1 MGCLVYSQAATFW
14 AGDDAD
20 VCMHL
25 GIAQTRAHSFEIHWA
40 GRSGADPFPARWEM
54 KLGPENEEPLKNE
67 SVPP

>member
-1 MGCLVYSQAATFW
+1 
-14 AGDDAD
+14 
-20 VCMHL
+20 MHL